1 MATPYL
7 TLGGH
12 GTVLFDLN
20 STDLHAIR
28 MIIAYDKV
36 SPNQVLG
43 GMLLY
48 HTKMIISRARCVCV
62 HCLWCCFIER
72 ILQIMFR
79 ICTVDLSACTY
90 VVIYVLM
97 LWTTMNSHCME

>member
-1 MATPYL
+1 MLYD
-7 TLGGH
+7 H
-12 GTVLFDLN
+12 C
-20 STDLHAIR
+20 I
-28 MIIAYDKV
+28 YDKV

-48 HTKMIISRARCVCV
+48 HTKMIISRARRVCV

-90 VVIYVLM
+90 VVTYVLM
-97 LWTTMNSHCME
+97 LWTTMNSHRNDK